1 MLFTTPTCP
10 NCKMAKALLKN
21 ANYDY
26 EAVDAMENKELCEK
40 MGIKN
45 APTLVVPNVNMQMMF
60 ENVSDIKKYL
70 EGLKK

>member
-1 MLFTTPTCP
+1 MFATYP
-10 NCKMAKALLKN
+10 NYNKMEKIL
-21 ANYDY
+21 
-26 EAVDAMENKELCEK
+26 ENTYRNINIGLINEMAIICEK

-45 APTLVVPNVNMQMMF
+45 APTLVVPNGNMQMMF